1 MVYKEYLLLVVGD
14 KVMVEYGLNLS
25 FVGYNI
31 VYDED
36 INLLICNVFVVVVF

>member
-1 MVYKEYLLLVVGD
+1 MLLVVGD
-14 KVMVEYGLNLS
+14 EVMVEYGLNLS

-36 INLLICNVFVVVVF
+36 INLLICNVFVVVVFWFGYF